1 MTRILLL
8 FQIKTV
14 RSAWV
19 FLIGSGVMFLFVI
32 YLNSPYSSARS
43 SESNF
48 LVIFDIAW
56 FLITAA
62 YVGIASWALFSEEG
76 RAFLTTQEQIPI
88 EGNRTVLWY
97 IKFLFACYAAG
108 IASAIFLSVVAL
120 PIVGYAGIEAM
131 FGKEGLFGI
140 LLLSLLWSPLIFRH
154 LK

>member
-14 RSAWV
+14 RSAWA
-19 FLIGSGVMFLFVI
+19 FLIGSGAMFLLIV
-32 YLNSPYSSARS
+32 YLNSPYSSSRS
-43 SESNF
+43 SESSF
-48 LVIFDIAW
+48 LMILDIAW
-56 FLITAA
+56 FLTAGA
-62 YVGIASWALFSEEG
+62 FVAIAAWALFSEEG

-88 EGNRTVLWY
+88 KGNRTALWY

-108 IASAIFLSVVAL
+108 IASSMFLSVVAL

-131 FGKEGLFGI
+131 FNKQGLLCI

>member
-8 FQIKTV
+8 FQIKTF

-19 FLIGSGVMFLFVI
+19 FLIGSGAMFLFVV
-32 YLNSPYSSARS
+32 YLNSPYSSSRS
-43 SESNF
+43 SVSSF
-48 LVIFDIAW
+48 SVMLDIAL
-56 FLITAA
+56 FLIAGAIMT
-62 YVGIASWALFSEEG
+62 IASWALFSEEG

-88 EGNRTVLWY
+88 KGNRTVLWY

-108 IASAIFLSVVAL
+108 VASAMFLSLMAL

-131 FGKEGLFGI
+131 FSKQGLLYI
-140 LLLSLLWSPLIFRH
+140 LLPSLLWSPLIFRY